1 MNLQRLQDLSL
12 KLDIDS
18 QQLQFIDAQT
28 GLLPGPWMTYL
39 NESEVDENGY
49 ITISFGALE
58 NSPNNAPE
66 DYYITEETCWFRVSI

>member
-1 MNLQRLQDLSL
+1 MSTTTT
-12 KLDIDS
+12 
-18 QQLQFIDAQT
+18 FIRRQT
-28 GLLPGPWMTYL
+28 GLLPGPWITYL

-66 DYYITEETCWFRVSI
+66 DYYITEEMVGLELIFNSTLIE